1 VIDPRAVVDP
11 AAEIGE
17 GVEIGPFAV
26 VEAGVSIGDGCRIGA
41 SSYFCRG
48 TRLGRDNV
56 VHMGVVLGNEPQ
68 DLAYRGAP
76 TTLQIGDRN
85 VFREG
90 CQVHRGT
97 AEGSSTVIGN
107 DCYLMTNAHVAHN
120 CRLGDAVILATGAV
134 LGGHVSV
141 GDRAFLSG
149 NILVHQYTRIGRLA
163 LLQGG
168 AAVSRDVA
176 PFLIARIGRNELSG
190 VNVVGMRRAGLAREA
205 IAAVRRAYRT
215 LFLRRRNLRAAREQ
229 LFAEE
234 EAHGA
239 LTAEV
244 REMLEFIERS
254 KRGVCFA
261 ARAPGLPRSSGAED
275 EDAG

>member
-1 VIDPRAVVDP
+1 VIDPRAVVHP
-11 AAEIGE
+11 GAEIGE

-26 VEAGVSIGDGCRIGA
+26 IEEGVSIGDGCRVGA
-41 SSYFCRG
+41 SSFLCRG

-68 DLAYRGAP
+68 DLGYRGAP
-76 TTLQIGDRN
+76 TRLEIGERN

-120 CRLGDAVILATGAV
+120 CRLGDAAILATGAV

-141 GDRAFLSG
+141 GERAFLSG
-149 NILVHQYTRIGRLA
+149 NVVVHQHTRVGRLA
-163 LLQGG
+163 LLQGL
-168 AAVSRDVA
+168 AAVSRDVP
-176 PFLIARIGRNELSG
+176 PFLIARVGRNQLG
-190 VNVVGMRRAGLAREA
+190 GMNVVGMRRGGLGREA

-215 LFLRRRNLRAAREQ
+215 LFLRRRNLRTAREQ
-229 LFAEE
+229 LLAEE
-234 EAHGA
+234 EAHGG

-244 REMLEFIERS
+244 REMLEFIEGA

-261 ARAPGLPRSSGAED
+261 PRAPGLPSSTAAEG